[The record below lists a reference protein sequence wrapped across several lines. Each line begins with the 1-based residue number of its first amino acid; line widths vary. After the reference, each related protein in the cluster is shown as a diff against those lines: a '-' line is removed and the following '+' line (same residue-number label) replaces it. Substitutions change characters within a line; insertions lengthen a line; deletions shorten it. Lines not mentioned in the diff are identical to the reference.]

1 MRTRSYLMSKE
12 DMQIRVDRLREDLEK
27 VLAANA
33 ANSAYI
39 DKIATMIKA
48 RLEVLGE
55 DVEKLSEKC

>member
-1 MRTRSYLMSKE
+1 MSKE
-12 DMQIRVDRLREDLEK
+12 DMQIRVDRIREDLEK

-33 ANSAYI
+33 TNSAYI

>member
-1 MRTRSYLMSKE
+1 MSKE